1 MSAVQV
7 WLCSVT
13 PAGDAT
19 NRITALDELW
29 EPSFDVTNRLR
40 QGQRFLLKGMESD
53 FRLELEFA
61 VPVTLSSSSEL
72 NVAVGLKKRKEVR
85 GVNNCKN

>member
-29 EPSFDVTNRLR
+29 EASFDVTNRLR
-40 QGQRFLLKGMESD
+40 QGQRFLLKGME
-53 FRLELEFA
+53 
-61 VPVTLSSSSEL
+61 
-72 NVAVGLKKRKEVR
+72 
-85 GVNNCKN
+85 